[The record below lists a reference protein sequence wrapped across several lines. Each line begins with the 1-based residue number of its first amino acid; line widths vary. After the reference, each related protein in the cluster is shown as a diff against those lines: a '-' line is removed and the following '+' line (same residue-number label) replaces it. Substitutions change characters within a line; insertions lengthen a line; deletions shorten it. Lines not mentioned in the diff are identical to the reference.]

1 MAKIML
7 RKYQRDLVPY
17 FKKFQLTEIEG
28 DQDMDLFDVNRVSSQ
43 VGDLTE
49 GLMGRDEEYERLKTK
64 RIDLKDTIQK
74 RFD

>member
-1 MAKIML
+1 
-7 RKYQRDLVPY
+7 
-17 FKKFQLTEIEG
+17 
-28 DQDMDLFDVNRVSSQ
+28 MDLFDVNRVSSQ